1 MKDKHYSKS
10 TSAFLDFLVTDAT
23 FLGFPN
29 SLTTQRL
36 RQARSI
42 TFRHP
47 RLQIDMLVAILA
59 SWLFMLQSRALAPA
73 TAKCNKSSIGATH
86 FCFHAISRS
95 IPAISRS
102 IPAIS
107 RSIISTKPFVKNP
120 LLVFVTRKKRN
131 HSSAPKNG
139 HRRRFD
145 THDGD
150 LPCTTPRKQIDHFD
164 AA

>member
-1 MKDKHYSKS
+1 MREQLL
-10 TSAFLDFLVTDAT
+10 FLCLAH
-23 FLGFPN
+23 LRAGSWQLP
-29 SLTTQRL
+29 LTTHRL

-86 FCFHAISRS
+86 FCFRAISRS

-150 LPCTTPRKQIDHFD
+150 LPCTTPRKQIDHLD